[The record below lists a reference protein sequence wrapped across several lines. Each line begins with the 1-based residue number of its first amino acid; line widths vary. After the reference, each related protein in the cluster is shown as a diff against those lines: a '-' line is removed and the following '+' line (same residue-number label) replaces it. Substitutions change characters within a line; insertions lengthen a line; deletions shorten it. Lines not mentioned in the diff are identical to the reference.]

1 MQSDRNSGRRP
12 GTGTGERNS
21 RPQSRSNGTQSNRD
35 DRSAIQK
42 EIANAVSAVAGKGG
56 APARG
61 RQQGASRRAARP
73 EQDLSTMD
81 ERAYKKAS
89 SSYDSSDSVID
100 DAAAWEA
107 AERAARGAIQPHQ
120 RGSQRP
126 STRSA
131 PGGRGQ
137 YSRGQ
142 GSRDTNFRERPSG
155 EQSSARSSRVEPSR
169 VEPSRAER
177 SPRERISSDRP
188 DRERSDRERPSRSAD
203 TRGRGSRG
211 RIVVDRPLA
220 SNGRGGR
227 VKQYIDPN
235 KFIRGA
241 VAVEQEEY
249 IPQNR
254 FEDFQVHKK
263 IIANL
268 LAKGYETP
276 TPIQDQ
282 TIKLVLEGKDVVGIA
297 NTGTGKTAAFAVPL
311 IHDLVT
317 NMDNRMLVLA
327 PTRELAQQIVEEMLS
342 FSKGLGFKI
351 ALIIGGVSINPQIKT
366 LKQFPRI
373 VVGTPG
379 RIKDH
384 IGQGTIDLSRFNRV
398 VLDEVDRMLDM
409 GFIRDIT
416 AILSKVNPKRQ
427 SLFFSATMEPEI
439 EALIGRFSHNA
450 ERVSTRTSVTA
461 DSVDQN
467 VIWYRDKDDKIERLH
482 ELLIKG
488 DRGKTIIFDDTKRL
502 VERLGK
508 ELAARGF
515 KVDRIH
521 GDKSQAQRSR
531 AIARLKSGEID
542 ILVAT
547 DVAARG
553 LDVSDVTHVINFS
566 QPNTYDDYV
575 HRIGR
580 TGRAGKTGQAYTFVQ
595 KE

>member
-1 MQSDRNSGRRP
+1 
-12 GTGTGERNS
+12 
-21 RPQSRSNGTQSNRD
+21 
-35 DRSAIQK
+35 
-42 EIANAVSAVAGKGG
+42 
-56 APARG
+56 
-61 RQQGASRRAARP
+61 
-73 EQDLSTMD
+73 
-81 ERAYKKAS
+81 
-89 SSYDSSDSVID
+89 
-100 DAAAWEA
+100 
-107 AERAARGAIQPHQ
+107 
-120 RGSQRP
+120 
-126 STRSA
+126 
-131 PGGRGQ
+131 
-137 YSRGQ
+137 
-142 GSRDTNFRERPSG
+142 
-155 EQSSARSSRVEPSR
+155 
-169 VEPSRAER
+169 
-177 SPRERISSDRP
+177 
-188 DRERSDRERPSRSAD
+188 
-203 TRGRGSRG
+203 
-211 RIVVDRPLA
+211 VVDRPLSA
-220 SNGRGGR
+220 NGRGGR

-263 IIANL
+263 IIGNL

-439 EALIGRFSHNA
+439 EALISRFSHNA

-553 LDVSDVTHVINFS
+553 LDVSDVTHVVNFS